1 MTEDILDYWTRLIKT
16 VFPEN
21 AWITSRFF
29 KNDCL
34 INIDWKLKDDPKNPN
49 KRSKKIEIIIKG
61 DTLENYLD
69 KNKKDR
75 ELSDIMLKEFI
86 HKQYNYF
93 SSNYEISTS
102 QYVPK
107 EKWLISGDVL
117 NCKPSFDTSLRD
129 QVKSVYQ

>member
-16 VFPEN
+16 IFPEN

-34 INIDWKLKDDPKNPN
+34 IDIDWKLEDDPENTN
-49 KRSKKIEIIIKG
+49 KRSKKIEIIIKAA
-61 DTLENYLD
+61 TLENYLD
-69 KNKKDR
+69 KDKKER

-86 HKQYNYF
+86 SEQYKHF
-93 SSNYEISTS
+93 SSDYEISTS

-107 EKWLISGDVL
+107 EKWLITRDVL
-117 NCKPSFDTSLRD
+117 NCNPSVDTHLQRS
-129 QVKSVYQ
+129 S

>member
-16 VFPEN
+16 IFPEN

-34 INIDWKLKDDPKNPN
+34 IDIDWKLKDDPQNPN
-49 KRSKKIEIIIKG
+49 KRSKKIEIIIKAA
-61 DTLENYLD
+61 TLENYLD
-69 KNKKDR
+69 QDKKER
-75 ELSDIMLKEFI
+75 ELSDIMLKDYI
-86 HKQYNYF
+86 CKQYNLF

-107 EKWLISGDVL
+107 EKWLITRDVL
-117 NCKPSFDTSLRD
+117 NCKPSVDTHLPS
-129 QVKSVYQ
+129 SI

>member
-16 VFPEN
+16 IFPEN

-34 INIDWKLKDDPKNPN
+34 IDIDWKLEDDPENTN
-49 KRSKKIEIIIKG
+49 KRSKKIEIIIKAA
-61 DTLENYLD
+61 TLENYLD
-69 KNKKDR
+69 KDKKER

-86 HKQYNYF
+86 SEQYKRF
-93 SSNYEISTS
+93 SSDYEISAS

-107 EKWLISGDVL
+107 EKWLITRDVL
-117 NCKPSFDTSLRD
+117 NCNPSVDTHLQRS
-129 QVKSVYQ
+129 S